1 MSATD
6 GGDGQPLHT
15 EAERLHLEAF
25 RKWHA
30 DKTMANAVLCAL
42 AEYKA
47 RNASVDWDYMHAL
60 GAAASRLAIPHTKPL
75 GSLTPQAAIA
85 RALGEHQ
92 ATGHSDPDY
101 ITGLTHAS
109 ECLHDMF
116 TLLRY
121 LRAQLPTREPELQR
135 LITAQL
141 IKGCDA

>member
-1 MSATD
+1 MSTD
-6 GGDGQPLHT
+6 NDDSLPLHT

-47 RNASVDWDYMHAL
+47 RNASLDWDYIHTL
-60 GAAASRLAIPHTKPL
+60 GAAASRLSVGGHAPV
-75 GSLTPQAAIA
+75 GSMTPQAAIA
-85 RALGEHQ
+85 RALAEHQ
-92 ATGHSDPDY
+92 AMGTHDPDY
-101 ITGLTHAS
+101 VAGLTHAS

-121 LRAQLPTREPELQR
+121 LRAQIPSREPELQR

-141 IKGCDA
+141 IRGCDS